1 MNLKNLSLA
10 ATLLAGS
17 VAATNVQ
24 AEEPLNVYTVTQHL
38 ADFAERLGGDAVDV
52 TFPVPKG
59 QDPAFWRPGI
69 ALIADYQQADLILLN
84 GADYAQ
90 WVRNASLP
98 RRALVNTASGLDDQ
112 LIQTDTVTHSHG
124 EGSEHSHAST
134 ATHLWLNFDLASA
147 QAEAVFSA
155 LNREL
160 EPDLPESNL
169 DDLTADLAD
178 LNQLAEALPRG
189 HEIIASHPRYQ
200 YLADRYGLSIRSVN
214 WEAGATPTE
223 ENWAE
228 LDALLDDQ
236 PAQVFI
242 WEAEPATAGE
252 QGIQDRNL
260 NSVVFAPGDRTD
272 TDTDFIELMRQNLTK
287 LHAALE
293 AE

>member
-10 ATLLAGS
+10 TALLAGS
-17 VAATNVQ
+17 FAATNAQ
-24 AEEPLNVYTVTQHL
+24 AEEPVTVYTVTQHL
-38 ADFAERLGGDAVDV
+38 ADFAERLGGDAINV
-52 TFPVPKG
+52 TFPVPEG
-59 QDPAFWRPGI
+59 QDPAFWRPSI

-84 GADYAQ
+84 GVDYAQ

-98 RRALVNTASGLDDQ
+98 RRALVNTARGLDDQ
-112 LIQTDTVTHSHG
+112 LIRTDTVTHSHG
-124 EGSEHSHAST
+124 DGGEHSHAST
-134 ATHLWLNFDLASA
+134 ATHLWLNFDLATA

-160 EPDLPESNL
+160 ESDLPDSNL
-169 DDLTADLAD
+169 DELKADLTE

-189 HEIIASHPRYQ
+189 HEIITSHPRYQ

-236 PAQVFI
+236 AAKVFI
-242 WEAEPATAGE
+242 WEAEPATAGD
-252 QGIQDRNL
+252 QGIQNRNL
-260 NSVVFAPGDRTD
+260 NSVVFAPGDRAGTD
-272 TDTDFIELMRQNLTK
+272 SDFIELMRQNLAA
-287 LHAALE
+287 LQAALE

>member
-1 MNLKNLSLA
+1 MTLKNLSLA

-17 VAATNVQ
+17 LATTHVQ
-24 AEEPLNVYTVTQHL
+24 AEDPLNVYTVTQHL
-38 ADFAERLGGDAVDV
+38 ADFAERLGGEAVDV
-52 TFPVPKG
+52 TFPVPEG
-59 QDPAFWRPGI
+59 QDPAFWRPSI

-84 GADYAQ
+84 GVDYAQ

-98 RRALVNTASGLDDQ
+98 RRALINTARGLDDQ

-124 EGSEHSHAST
+124 EGGEHSHAST

-160 EPDLPESNL
+160 EPDLPDSNL
-169 DDLTADLAD
+169 DALKADLAD

-189 HEIIASHPRYQ
+189 REIITSHPRYQ

-236 PAQVFI
+236 TAQVFI

-260 NSVVFAPGDRTD
+260 NSVIFEPGDRAGTD
-272 TDTDFIELMRQNLTK
+272 ADFIELMRQNLAD